1 MVIVCVYYSIWLVVG
16 GCQQEVVLRMW
27 TSVLTCTVLKN
38 SLRISNSVFWSFY
51 TPSCL
56 PHFPPHHL
64 PTWCPCPVCFIDH
77 PFPPPTHTHWIC
89 LVLTIHSCTPYSNM
103 VSLPGTTLFKKTE
116 LFFPWS
122 HQLSIA
128 LLQLGVGACE
138 LLPNQCWMLIGL
150 FLSSSFVGKQSCC
163 KFVSAVFLSCPEDAV
178 LSWSSMT
185 SSTCNPSTP
194 SSTMVPEPCGRGMV

>member
-1 MVIVCVYYSIWLVVG
+1 MYCFKEFFENFKQCVLVILHP
-16 GCQQEVVLRMW
+16 LM
-27 TSVLTCTVLKN
+27 
-38 SLRISNSVFWSFY
+38 
-51 TPSCL
+51 
-56 PHFPPHHL
+56 PP
-64 PTWCPCPVCFIDH
+64 TFSST
-77 PFPPPTHTHWIC
+77 PPPNLVSLSSLFYWPLLPPPPHTHWIC